1 MKKDDYRSEFEED
14 RQKINLDDE
23 PTVIKTRAELYKKN
37 RRSKKK
43 SSNIMINITFTLFTL
58 IPVVI
63 IAFFLINWYVESNK
77 NTTAAQGSLV
87 KYETRENQD
96 KDDDSSGKGLD
107 VKEDTEKVV
116 EKDEE
121 NKKDKAKAEK
131 SPEETEQKK
140 PIENVESKDK
150 PVEKTVVEPKEKVE
164 EKVEEKQE
172 EKPVVKTHTV
182 SPKETLYSIS
192 VIHYQSGKGVERIK
206 QANGITTNEIYV
218 GQVLVIP

>member
-1 MKKDDYRSEFEED
+1 MKKDDYRSDFEED

-43 SSNIMINITFTLFTL
+43 SSNVMINITFTLFTL

-87 KYETRENQD
+87 KYETRENQE
-96 KDDDSSGKGLD
+96 KDDDSSGNGLD
-107 VKEDTEKVV
+107 DKEDTEKVV

-121 NKKDKAKAEK
+121 DKKDNSITEK
-131 SPEETEQKK
+131 PPEETVQKK
-140 PIENVESKDK
+140 PKEKVESKDK
-150 PVEKTVVEPKEKVE
+150 PIEKTVVEPKEKVE
-164 EKVEEKQE
+164 EKVE